1 MITNRATATRRPLG
15 VILYQGP
22 SSLDG
27 EPVVTIATG
36 LQSASDNRKTG
47 DMIQTWIIRSD
58 VNPFAAIH
66 SGLDASVCGDC
77 PLRGVIERNGPQSTN
92 RRRACY
98 VAVHQAP
105 LAVFQAYQRG
115 RYEPFDVRQ
124 HLNLFRNRMLRIG
137 SYGDPVAVPFSVW
150 SPLVAVAAGHTGYTH
165 AWRETRFWRY
175 RRILMA
181 SCESLDD
188 ATAAHARGW
197 RTFRTGPIGELP
209 VRGEF
214 RCPASA
220 EEGKRL
226 TCERCGACNG
236 ANANPG
242 RASVL
247 IQAHGS
253 PATLGSYRRML
264 DSQ

>member
-1 MITNRATATRRPLG
+1 
-15 VILYQGP
+15 
-22 SSLDG
+22 
-27 EPVVTIATG
+27 
-36 LQSASDNRKTG
+36 
-47 DMIQTWIIRSD
+47 
-58 VNPFAAIH
+58 
-66 SGLDASVCGDC
+66 
-77 PLRGVIERNGPQSTN
+77 
-92 RRRACY
+92 
-98 VAVHQAP
+98 
-105 LAVFQAYQRG
+105 
-115 RYEPFDVRQ
+115 
-124 HLNLFRNRMLRIG
+124 MLRIG
-137 SYGDPVAVPFSVW
+137 SYGDPVAVPYSVW

-188 ATAAHARGW
+188 ANSARARGW
-197 RTFRTGPIGELP
+197 RTFRTGPEGELP

-220 EEGKRL
+220 EENKRL
-226 TCERCGACNG
+226 SCNRCGACDG
-236 ANANPG
+236 AKDKPG

-264 DSQ
+264 AAQ